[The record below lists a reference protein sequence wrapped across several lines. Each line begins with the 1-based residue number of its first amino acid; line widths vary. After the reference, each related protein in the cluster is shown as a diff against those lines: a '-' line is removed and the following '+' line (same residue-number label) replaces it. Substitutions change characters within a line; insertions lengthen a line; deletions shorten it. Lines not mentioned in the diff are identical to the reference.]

1 MKNRTSLQWW
11 EHVLA
16 NPEEL
21 IVWLQKQYHGEVTAA
36 QRIRTFATLHCTDA
50 WNARTLELIAHQEET
65 HAEWVASLLTA
76 RGITPAVLE
85 KVERYWN
92 ETLPG
97 IVDFHSGAAVASHA
111 EHMRLDRIRV
121 IGEHADTPDDIR
133 AVFLRILPQE
143 EFHERAFAEMAG
155 VEALADALGKH
166 EQGLEALGLVA

>member
-1 MKNRTSLQWW
+1 METRTSLQWW

-16 NPEEL
+16 NPAQL
-21 IVWLQKQYHGEVTAA
+21 ILWLQKQYHGEVTAA
-36 QRIRTFATLHCTDA
+36 GRIRTFAKLHCTDA
-50 WNARTLELIAHQEET
+50 TSARILEVIAHQEEL
-65 HAEWVASLLTA
+65 HAEWVASLLVA
-76 RGITPAVLE
+76 RGIAPTVLE
-85 KVERYWN
+85 KTERYWN

-111 EHMRLDRIRV
+111 EHMRLGRIRV
-121 IGEHADTPDDIR
+121 IGEHPDTPDDIR

-155 VEALADALGKH
+155 VDALTAALDKH

>member
-1 MKNRTSLQWW
+1 MERRTSLQWW
-11 EHVLA
+11 EHTLA
-16 NPEEL
+16 NPDEL

-36 QRIRTFATLHCTDA
+36 TRIRAFAAQHCTDA
-50 WNARTLELIAHQEET
+50 RNARTLEVIAHQEET

-76 RGITPAVLE
+76 RGIMPAVLE

-97 IVDFHSGAAVASHA
+97 IVGFHSGAAVASHA

-121 IGEHADTPDDIR
+121 ISEHADTPEDIR
-133 AVFLRILPQE
+133 AVFMRILPQE

-155 VEALADALGKH
+155 VEALACALGKH